1 MNSAESQRQ
10 VPEIGLILTGALEPA
25 AHGSSAGVL
34 VDVDKNQHGAADK
47 AWSVAKCTLKTKK
60 YAHLLDLA
68 GIWIYWALHQ
78 LRADRPS
85 ASRVNGSLGGADAFT
100 AERTRTPAQLTK
112 SKAKQ
117 AAKIEANAK

>member
-1 MNSAESQRQ
+1 
-10 VPEIGLILTGALEPA
+10 
-25 AHGSSAGVL
+25 
-34 VDVDKNQHGAADK
+34 
-47 AWSVAKCTLKTKK
+47 LKTKK
-60 YAHLLDLA
+60 YALLLDLA

-85 ASRVNGSLGGADAFT
+85 ASRGNGPLGGADAFT
-100 AERTRTPAQLTK
+100 AERTRTTAQLTK